1 MIALAE
7 RALDHC
13 RPARVAPT
21 MVGRLTGVRGPFLIA
36 SGFRC
41 AIGTGAEVDG
51 RIAAEVVG
59 FEGDATVLIALQADA
74 SPQHGAR
81 VVMRPSSLTA
91 GVGEALLGRVI
102 DAMGH
107 PIDGLGPVF
116 ASATRDV
123 RGMTGNPLGRS
134 GVKAVFGTGVRA
146 IDALMTLGRGQ
157 RVILAAGS
165 GVGKSTLI
173 RQMIEGADADVV
185 VVGLIGER
193 NREIVDFVEATR
205 ATPAHAHTVTVAVPG
220 DRSPL
225 LRIRAAQR
233 ATAIAEYFRDEGRQV
248 LLIIDSLTRVAHAQ
262 RELGLGTGET
272 PTMKGYPP
280 SALALIPALLERCGN
295 DVASGGSITALYTVL
310 ADGDDVDDPVVD
322 AGRAIADGHIL
333 LSRSLAEQGVFP
345 SIDIGRSLSRVM
357 SDIASPAHK
366 AAAARVRRLWAL
378 AEENR
383 DLMLMGA
390 YRAGADPAV
399 DEALEARGFIL
410 EFLSQA
416 VDAHVDSGDAI
427 ARLISEFGA

>member
-7 RALDHC
+7 RALAEL

-41 AIGTGAEVDG
+41 AIGTGAEIDG
-51 RIAAEVVG
+51 RIVAEVVG
-59 FEGDATVLIALQADA
+59 FEGDAAILIALQADA

-81 VVMRPSSLTA
+81 VVMRPSSLDA
-91 GVGEALLGRVI
+91 RVGDALRGRVI
-102 DAMGH
+102 DAMGN
-107 PIDGLGPVF
+107 PIDGMGPVF
-116 ASATRDV
+116 AEATRNV
-123 RGMTGNPLGRS
+123 RGVVGNPLGR
-134 GVKAVFGTGVRA
+134 GAVRKAFNTGVRA
-146 IDALMTLGRGQ
+146 IDGLMTLGRGQ

-165 GVGKSTLI
+165 GVGKSMLI
-173 RQMIEGADADVV
+173 RQIIDGAEADVV

-205 ATPAHAHTVTVAVPG
+205 ASNAQAHTVTVAVPG

-233 ATAIAEYFRDEGRQV
+233 ATTIAEYFREQGKNV
-248 LLIIDSLTRVAHAQ
+248 LLIVDSLTRVAHAQ

-280 SALALIPALLERCGN
+280 SALAMIPALLERCGN
-295 DVASGGSITALYTVL
+295 DAFSGGSITSLYTVL
-310 ADGDDVDDPVVD
+310 ADGDDMDDPVVD
-322 AGRAIADGHIL
+322 AARAIADGHII

-345 SIDIGRSLSRVM
+345 AIDIGRSLSRVM
-357 SDIASPAHK
+357 ADITSTAHK
-366 AAAARVRRLWAL
+366 AAAARVRRLWAI

-383 DLMLMGA
+383 DLVLMGA
-390 YRAGADPAV
+390 YRAGVDPLI
-399 DEALEARGFIL
+399 DEALEARPMIL
-410 EFLSQA
+410 DFLSQP
-416 VDAHVDSGDAI
+416 VDSHEAAAGAVS
-427 ARLISEFGA
+427 RLIAEFGA